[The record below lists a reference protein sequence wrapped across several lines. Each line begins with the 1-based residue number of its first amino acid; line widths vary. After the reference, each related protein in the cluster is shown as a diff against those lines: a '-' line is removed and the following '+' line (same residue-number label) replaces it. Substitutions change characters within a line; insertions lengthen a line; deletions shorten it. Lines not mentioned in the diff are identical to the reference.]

1 MNIELRPI
9 RTEEDYRR
17 ALKMVEMIFDA
28 GHESEPDSEEAASFE
43 ALVTLIEAYER
54 KHYPIEA
61 PTPVEAIKFHMEQ
74 QGLSVSD
81 MVPYIGSKNRVYEVL
96 KGSRPL
102 SLNMIRRLMT
112 LGIPAQSLLG
122 PAQMG

>member
-17 ALKMVEMIFDA
+17 ALKMVEMVFDA
-28 GHESEPDSEEAASFE
+28 GHEPEPDSEEAASFE
-43 ALVTLIEAYER
+43 ALVTLLEAYER

-61 PTPVEAIKFHMEQ
+61 PTPAEAIKFHMEQ

-81 MVPYIGSKNRVYEVL
+81 MERYIGSKNRVYEVL

-112 LGIPAQSLLG
+112 LGIPAESLLG
-122 PAQMG
+122 SAQLR